1 MREFRFV
8 IVLLIV
14 FLKVS
19 SVASQELYNNCNNA
33 LSLCPNQ
40 IYSVNNIDA
49 NKTFC
54 PGCED
59 DFTFCFSASNTV
71 WLTFTTN
78 STGGNVQIDFSNL
91 IFETNPG
98 QGNQLQATLLSAAV
112 PCNAASYASI
122 GNCVNNA
129 SGNFSLNAAGLTAS
143 TTYYIV
149 VSGLSTGAGITQAAE
164 CTFDISVTGAAV
176 DRPIPNVAIVFS
188 STDVCLNQLVT
199 CTATLQDCPDSTD
212 FQWYVN
218 GVLTAQTSLPIY
230 QTTEL
235 ADGDVVEVRTTCFLI
250 CTELVSNTTAPINV
264 FSFPIDAGSSIL
276 INSGETTQLNGT
288 TSAPIYSWSPSF
300 NVSNPTILNPFVTPN
315 ETTTYTLTAE
325 ENGCTLSDQVT
336 IFIQESLLFPTTFSP
351 NDDGANDKWEIGA
364 IDLYPDCFVRIFNR
378 WGQEIYQS
386 TGYSKAK
393 AWDGTNNN
401 GAPLAEGV
409 YFYVVDLRD
418 EEKQQFKGSITLI
431 R

>member
-1 MREFRFV
+1 MQRFRIV
-8 IVLLIV
+8 IILLIV
-14 FLKVS
+14 FFKVS
-19 SVASQELYNNCNNA
+19 SVTSQELYNNCNDA

-40 IYSVNNIDA
+40 SYAVNNIGA

-59 DFTFCFSASNTV
+59 DFTFCFSASNTI

-78 STGGNVQIDFSNL
+78 AVGGNVQIDFDNL
-91 IFETNPG
+91 VFETNPG
-98 QGNQLQATLLSAAV
+98 QGNQLQATLLSAGV
-112 PCNAASYASI
+112 PCNAASYSAI

-129 SGNFSLNAAGLTAS
+129 TGNFTLNAAGLTPA
-143 TTYYIV
+143 TAYYIV
-149 VSGLSTGAGITQAAE
+149 VNGLNTGAGVTQAAE
-164 CTFDISVTGAAV
+164 CSFDISVTGAAV
-176 DRPIPNVAIVFS
+176 DRPVPTVAISFNS
-188 STDVCLNQLVT
+188 SDVCLNELVT

-218 GVLTAQTSLPIY
+218 GVFTAQTSLPLY
-230 QTTEL
+230 QTTGL
-235 ADGDVVEVRTTCFLI
+235 SDGDIVEVQTTCFSI
-250 CTELVSNTTAPINV
+250 CTELVTNTTLPINV
-264 FSFPIDAGSSIL
+264 YSFPIDAGTSVL
-276 INSGETTQLNGT
+276 INAGETTQLTGT
-288 TSAPIYSWSPSF
+288 TSAPVFSWSPSF
-300 NVSNPTILNPFVTPN
+300 NVSNPSILNPFVTPN
-315 ETTTYTLTAE
+315 ETTTYTLTAA

-386 TGYSKAK
+386 TGYSKEK
-393 AWDGTNNN
+393 AWDGTNSN
-401 GAPLAEGV
+401 GSPLAEGV

>member
-40 IYSVNNIDA
+40 TYSVNNIDA

-59 DFTFCFSASNTV
+59 DFTFCFSASNTI

-78 STGGNVQIDFSNL
+78 SAGGNVQIDFSNL

-112 PCNAASYASI
+112 PCNAASYAAV
-122 GNCVNNA
+122 GNCINNA

-149 VSGLSTGAGITQAAE
+149 VSGLSTGAGIAQAAE

-218 GVLTAQTSLPIY
+218 GVLTAQTTLPIY
-230 QTTEL
+230 QTTGL

-264 FSFPIDAGSSIL
+264 YSFPIDAGSSIL

>member
-1 MREFRFV
+1 MQRFRIV

-14 FLKVS
+14 FFKVS
-19 SVASQELYNNCNNA
+19 AVTSQELYNNCNDA

-40 IYSVNNIDA
+40 SYSVNNLDA
-49 NKTFC
+49 NETFC

-59 DFTFCFSASNTV
+59 DFTFCFSASNTI

-78 STGGNVQIDFSNL
+78 TLGGNVQIDFNNL
-91 IFETNPG
+91 VFESNPG
-98 QGNQLQATLLSAAV
+98 QGNQLQATLLSAGV
-112 PCNAASYASI
+112 PCNAASYSTI

-129 SGNFSLNAAGLTAS
+129 TGNFTLNATSLTPA

-149 VSGLSTGAGITQAAE
+149 VNGLNTGAGVTQAAE
-164 CTFDISVTGAAV
+164 CSFDISVTGTAV
-176 DRPIPNVAIVFS
+176 DRPVPTVALSFS
-188 STDVCLNQLVT
+188 SSDVCLNELVT

-212 FQWYVN
+212 FEWYVN
-218 GVLTAQTSLPIY
+218 GVLTAQTSLPFY
-230 QTTEL
+230 QTTGL
-235 ADGDVVEVRTTCFLI
+235 SDGDIVEVRTTCFSI
-250 CTELVSNTTAPINV
+250 CTELVSNTTTPINV
-264 FSFPIDAGSSIL
+264 YSFPIDAGSSVL
-276 INSGETTQLNGT
+276 INAGETTQLTGT
-288 TSAPIYSWSPSF
+288 TSAPVFSWSPSF
-300 NVSNPTILNPFVTPN
+300 NVSNPSILNPFVTPN
-315 ETTTYTLTAE
+315 ETTTYTLTAI

-336 IFIQESLLFPTTFSP
+336 IFTQESLLFPTTFSP

-386 TGYSKAK
+386 TGYSKEK
-393 AWDGTNNN
+393 AWDGTNSN
-401 GAPLAEGV
+401 GSPLAEGV

>member
-1 MREFRFV
+1 MRKLRFV

-19 SVASQELYNNCNNA
+19 SGAAQELYNNCNDA

-40 IYSVNNIDA
+40 SYSVNNIDA

-59 DFTFCFSASNTV
+59 DFTFCFSASNTI

-78 STGGNVQIDFSNL
+78 AVGGNVQIDFSNL
-91 IFETNPG
+91 VFETNPG
-98 QGNQLQATLLSAAV
+98 QGNELQATLLSAGV
-112 PCNAASYASI
+112 PCNAASFAAI

-129 SGNFSLNAAGLTAS
+129 TGNFSLNATGLTPS
-143 TTYYIV
+143 TTYYVV
-149 VSGLSTGAGITQAAE
+149 VSGSSTGAGITQAAE
-164 CTFDISVTGAAV
+164 CSFDIAVTGAAV
-176 DRPIPNVAIVFS
+176 DRPVPTVALAFS
-188 STDVCLNQLVT
+188 STDVCLNELVT
-199 CTATLQDCPDSTD
+199 CTATLQDCPDNTD

-218 GVLTAQTSLPIY
+218 GVLTAQTTLPIY
-230 QTTEL
+230 QTTGL
-235 ADGDVVEVRTTCFLI
+235 ADGDVVEVRTACFLI
-250 CTELVSNTTAPINV
+250 CSELVANVTAPINV
-264 FSFPIDAGSSIL
+264 YSFPIDAGTSVL
-276 INSGETTQLNGT
+276 INAGETTQLNGL
-288 TSAPIYSWSPSF
+288 TSASVFSWSPSF
-300 NVSNPTILNPFVTPN
+300 NVSNPSILNPFVTPN

-336 IFIQESLLFPTTFSP
+336 ISIQESLLFPTTFSP

-378 WGQEIYQS
+378 WGQEIFQS
-386 TGYSKAK
+386 TGYSKEK

-401 GAPLAEGV
+401 GSPLAEGV